1 MHKSNNKNVSKKLQ
15 TKIQALIAY
24 GCYDSNQVLKAGD
37 SMTKKDIIQRIRDL
51 FMPKIDNEDS
61 LSHVESFLEG
71 KGKYCHLF
79 DRLNND
85 GDSSDVV
92 LTIPENMHCMVGKTV
107 TLGAGGVD
115 KSLLTQKNLLNWLLS
130 RCIQWQLNEGAIH
143 SLDSWCQ
150 RNIRLNGRDAAIF
163 WTVQF
168 LFDSFFEQK
177 LGIQFLFKRR

>member
-1 MHKSNNKNVSKKLQ
+1 MPDQPSTSSQCSSKRHKPNNKNVSKKLQ
-15 TKIQALIAY
+15 TELQALIAY
-24 GCYDSNQVLKAGD
+24 GCYDSDQVLKAGD
-37 SMTKKDIIQRIRDL
+37 STTKKDIIQQIRDL

-115 KSLLTQKNLLNWLLS
+115 KSLLTRKNLLNYVDIS
-130 RCIQWQLNEGAIH
+130 AD
-143 SLDSWCQ
+143 SLY
-150 RNIRLNGRDAAIF
+150 
-163 WTVQF
+163 
-168 LFDSFFEQK
+168 
-177 LGIQFLFKRR
+177 